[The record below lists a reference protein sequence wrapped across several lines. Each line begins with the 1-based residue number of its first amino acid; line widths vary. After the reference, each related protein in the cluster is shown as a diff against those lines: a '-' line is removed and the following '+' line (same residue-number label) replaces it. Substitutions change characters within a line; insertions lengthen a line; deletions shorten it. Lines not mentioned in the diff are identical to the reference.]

1 MRSIPFVFFLVVFGA
16 TPLLAQGE
24 GESLEFDIR
33 ARENLFFGTGAES
46 GSDYYDIPITEHPN
60 EGVLI
65 KLPYTQKGGELTFD
79 VHHRVGQSQDYGLP
93 AELMMVFEVV
103 TGGANILG
111 RFTLLHDISAD
122 TTAVEPID
130 RASDAEV
137 DRYVSPVMVRTVAIK
152 TDPGPQS
159 VSLVG
164 RNLNI
169 TREGRTVL
177 VDTPGTRIAMVSNI
191 RFEETREGTTLEF
204 GAGPE

>member
-1 MRSIPFVFFLVVFGA
+1 MRSFPFVLSLVVFA
-16 TPLLAQGE
+16 AAPLLAQGDAQ
-24 GESLEFDIR
+24 SLEFDMR
-33 ARENLFFGTGAES
+33 ARENLLFGTGIES

-79 VHHRVGQSQDYGLP
+79 VHHRVGQSGDYGLP

-111 RFTLLHDISAD
+111 RFTLLHDVSVD
-122 TTAVEPID
+122 TMPVEPID

-137 DRYVSPVMVRTVAIK
+137 DRYVSPVMVRTITIR

-191 RFEETREGTTLEF
+191 RFAETREGTTLDF
-204 GAGPE
+204 GADPE